1 MKIRKFDRATLESEP
16 HNVLFRDLYP
26 WDEIDRTPFG
36 ASLAVVEAS
45 GKTMVHSH
53 EPCETFVICNG
64 HGTMTIN
71 GQVSKVSTGDVIYM
85 EPQSVHFIQN
95 DSDTDPLMFLSVF
108 WDAPEEE
115 GDYGDEEDEAPAARA
130 VGTPRLILP
139 SPPTSNGPL
148 HLGHLS
154 GPYIMADVLKR
165 FDRLRGLNS
174 HWVCLTDDHQSYVEL
189 KSQLEEKPILETS
202 NHYAERV
209 YAALKAFDAA
219 PDALVRPALDEAY
232 KASVTQAF
240 LKLYAGGHLEAKE
253 VDAFQ
258 CCDTVLFDGHVI
270 GACPHCGETS
280 RGFAC
285 EQCCLPNNTTDLAE
299 PECIHCEGTPTLIK
313 TRRLFFPVAPFAD
326 RLASY
331 HVGLRLSPRLRA
343 LAAGMVAGAALMAP
357 PATQVSGWGIPVPI
371 EGFEGQIISPWFE
384 VALAAG
390 FLREKYSGDVVCFFG
405 YDNAFLYLMHDPAV
419 SLALD
424 VPLPVALGPNEYLLL
439 NDAKM
444 STSGDHALDACEV
457 LEKVPS
463 DLLRLYLAGV
473 RPEDSTFSASLAHLG
488 QLMELRVIQPWQ
500 NWLERL
506 GRALTTESGSKA
518 PQPSDFSPEHHE
530 FFHSLQSILGRTEHA
545 YQTFSLQEVSRCIH
559 ELIERVTAFSL
570 AQANMVG
577 IPTLQRQRETALAL
591 ELAAARL
598 LCYVTGPLMP
608 KFAAQ
613 LWKFLGFRTSMEQEG
628 WPSTPTFVPPGQR
641 VLATAGLCA
650 RKFFPA
656 SLNLA
661 QLVARD

>member
-1 MKIRKFDRATLESEP
+1 MRIRKFDRATLESEP

-36 ASLAVVEAS
+36 ASLAVVEPS

-53 EPCETFVICNG
+53 DPCETFVICHGN
-64 HGTMTIN
+64 GTMTIN
-71 GQVSKVSTGDVIYM
+71 GQASKVSTGDVIYM

-95 DSDTDPLMFLSVF
+95 DSDTESLMFLSVF

-115 GDYGDEEDEAPAARA
+115 YEVDDEEEQQGLRAA
-130 VGTPRLILP
+130 GTPRLILP

-165 FDRLRGLNS
+165 FDRLRGLPS

-189 KSQLEEKPILETS
+189 KSQVDERPVLETA

-219 PDALVRPALDEAY
+219 PDAYVRPALDEAY
-232 KASVTQAF
+232 KAAVTQAF
-240 LKLYAGGHLEAKE
+240 LKLYAGGHLEARE
-253 VDAFQ
+253 VDTFQ
-258 CCDTVLFDGHVI
+258 CCDTVLFDGHVL
-270 GACPHCGETS
+270 GLCPHCGESS

-285 EQCCLPNNTTDLAE
+285 EQCCLPNNTTDLRE
-299 PECIHCEGTPTLIK
+299 PECIHCEGTPGLIK
-313 TRRLFFPVAPFAD
+313 TKRLFFPLAPFAD

-343 LAAGMVAGAALMAP
+343 LAAGMVGAAAAIAP

-390 FLREKYSGDVVCFFG
+390 FLREKYTGDVVCFFG

-439 NDAKM
+439 ENAKM
-444 STSGDHALDACEV
+444 STSGDHALDAVEV

-506 GRALTTESGSKA
+506 GRALTAESGSKA
-518 PQPSDFSPEHHE
+518 PAPGDFSAEHHD
-530 FFHSLQSILGRTEHA
+530 FFNVLQNLQSRTEHA
-545 YQTFSLQEVSRCIH
+545 YQNFSLQEVSRCIH
-559 ELIERVTAFSL
+559 ELIERVNAFSL
-570 AQANMVG
+570 SQANLAN
-577 IPTLQRQRETALAL
+577 IPTLQSQRFTALAL
-591 ELAAARL
+591 ELAAARS
-598 LCYVTGPLMP
+598 LCSMTAPLMP

-613 LWKFLGFRTSMEQEG
+613 LWKFLGFRESLEQAG
-628 WPSTPTFVPPGQR
+628 WPAAVTFVPPGQR

-650 RKFFPA
+650 RKFFPP
-656 SLNLA
+656 SLNLE
-661 QLVARD
+661 QLVAV